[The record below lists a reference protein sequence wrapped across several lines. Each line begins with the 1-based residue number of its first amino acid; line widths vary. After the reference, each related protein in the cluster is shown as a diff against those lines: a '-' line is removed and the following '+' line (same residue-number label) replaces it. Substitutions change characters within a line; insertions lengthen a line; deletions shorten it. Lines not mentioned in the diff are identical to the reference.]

1 MFFLVEA
8 KPMLNL
14 PHSIIPRGLHM
25 FLLQKLRILIA
36 ISFIIFTVSAHAS
49 SSSKLGSV
57 DFPTSGSPEA
67 QKLFLRG
74 VAALHSFWYDEALK
88 VFQEST
94 KVDPNFVMGYWGE
107 AMTHNKPLWEKQ
119 DAKKAR
125 KALMNIKDVSKIT
138 VRELSY
144 LEAVM
149 ELYGEGDKKSR
160 DQAYSKAMEKIY
172 RQYPEDLEAACF
184 YSLSLLGAARHLEDK
199 LHSQVK
205 AGALAMEVFRKN
217 PEHPCSAH
225 YTIHAF
231 DHPDLAILAL
241 PAARRYAKIAPASHH
256 ANHMPA
262 HIFVQLGMWP
272 EAVGSNETGW
282 KYSKEWVER
291 EGLPKSKR
299 DYHSLQ
305 WLHYAYLQL
314 GMYQKADLIFQIKL
328 ADIEEVVKS
337 PEGLSAKVNRRSAK
351 YLDRMVAA
359 SVFEKERWEF
369 ALFFVEP
376 PGWKPK
382 KYYQA
387 TLLFVRG
394 FAAAKLGSTDANKY
408 LKELQA
414 IRSEGFDENYYERIE
429 MLDVWISQIKA
440 VMHASKNDFDQ
451 AKVFAEEAIAS
462 EKKLPA
468 PSGPPKVLKPSFELL
483 GEILLKAGNSEEA
496 AKQFA
501 ISISRHANRARS
513 LLGAARAA
521 SQNGSKEEAKDL
533 YSRFLVI
540 WAKADNSLPE
550 LAEAKAFLN

>member
-1 MFFLVEA
+1 
-8 KPMLNL
+8 
-14 PHSIIPRGLHM
+14 M
-25 FLLQKLRILIA
+25 FLFQKFRVLFTVFFV
-36 ISFIIFTVSAHAS
+36 FITVSAHAS

-57 DFPTSGSPEA
+57 NFPTSGSPEA

-88 VFQEST
+88 AFQEST
-94 KVDPNFVMGYWGE
+94 KVDPDFVMGYWGE

-119 DAKKAR
+119 DVEAAKE
-125 KALMNIKDVSKIT
+125 ALTKIKDVSKIT

-149 ELYGEGDKKSR
+149 SLYGEGDKKTR
-160 DQAYSKAMEKIY
+160 DKAYANVMEKIY
-172 RQYPEDLEAACF
+172 RQYPDDLEAACF
-184 YSLSLLGAARHLEDK
+184 YALSLLGASRHEDDRLRSK
-199 LHSQVK
+199 VK
-205 AGALAMEVFRKN
+205 AGALAMEVFLKN

-241 PAARRYAKIAPASHH
+241 PAARRYAEIAPASHH

-272 EAVGSNETGW
+272 EAVTSNEAGW

-291 EGLPKSKR
+291 EGLPISKR

-305 WLHYAYLQL
+305 WLHYVTLQQ
-314 GMYQKADLIFQIKL
+314 GMYQKADIIFQDKL
-328 ADIEEVVKS
+328 KDIEIAVKS
-337 PEGLSAKVNRRSAK
+337 PEGLNAKVNRRIAK

-369 ALFFVEP
+369 ALSFVEP

-382 KYYQA
+382 KYNQA

-394 FAAAKLGSTDANKY
+394 FAAAKLGSSDADRY
-408 LKELQA
+408 LADLQA
-414 IRSEGFDENYYERIE
+414 IRAGGFKENYYERLD

-440 VMHASKNDFDQ
+440 VKQANKKNFAS
-451 AKVFAEEAIAS
+451 AIAFAEKAVLS
-462 EKKLPA
+462 EQKLPD
-468 PSGPPKVLKPSFELL
+468 PSGPPKVLKPSYELL
-483 GEILLKAGNSEEA
+483 GEIQLQADNAKEA
-496 AKQFA
+496 AKSFA
-501 ISISRHANRARS
+501 VSISRHSNRARS
-513 LLGAARAA
+513 LLGAARAT
-521 SQNGSKEEAKDL
+521 STIGDKESARDWYAK
-533 YSRFLVI
+533 FLGI
-540 WAKADNSLPE
+540 WAQADKSLPE
-550 LAEAKAFLN
+550 LAEAKTFLNLKE

>member
-1 MFFLVEA
+1 
-8 KPMLNL
+8 
-14 PHSIIPRGLHM
+14 M
-25 FLLQKLRILIA
+25 FLLQKLRVLIA
-36 ISFIIFTVSAHAS
+36 ISFFFLTVSAHA

-74 VAALHSFWYDEALK
+74 VAALHSFWYDEALQ
-88 VFQEST
+88 VFQEA
-94 KVDPNFVMGYWGE
+94 VRIDPNFVMGYWGQ

-119 DAKKAR
+119 NLEAAR
-125 KALMNIKDVSKIT
+125 ETLTNIKDVSKIT

-149 ELYGEGDKKSR
+149 QLYGEGNKKSR
-160 DQAYSKAMEKIY
+160 DEAYSKAMEKIY
-172 RQYPEDLEAACF
+172 RDYPEDLEAACF
-184 YSLSLLGAARHLEDK
+184 YSLSLLGLARHMDDK
-199 LHSQVK
+199 LRMQVK

-241 PAARRYAKIAPASHH
+241 PAARRYAQIAPASHH

-272 EAVGSNETGW
+272 EATASNQAGW

-291 EGLPKSKR
+291 ESLPKSKR

-305 WLHYAYLQL
+305 WLHYVYLQQ
-314 GMYQKADLIFQIKL
+314 GMYQKADLVFKDKL
-328 ADIEEVVKS
+328 ADIEEAVRS
-337 PEGLSAKVNRRSAK
+337 PEGLNAKVNRRTTK

-359 SVFEKERWEF
+359 SVFEKEQWDF
-369 ALFFVEP
+369 ALSFNEP

-382 KYYQA
+382 KYNQA
-387 TLLFVRG
+387 ALLFVKG
-394 FAAAKLGSTDANKY
+394 FASAKLGSSDAEKY
-408 LKELQA
+408 LASLQA
-414 IRSEGFDENYYERIE
+414 IRSEGFKENYYERLD
-429 MLDVWISQIKA
+429 MLDVWISQIQA
-440 VMHASKNDFDQ
+440 VIQAHKKNFG
-451 AKVFAEEAIAS
+451 EAIAFAEKAVTH
-462 EKKLPA
+462 EKKLPD
-468 PSGPPKVLKPSFELL
+468 PSGPPQVLKPSFEFL
-483 GEILLKAGNSEEA
+483 GEILLEAGDSKTA
-496 AKQFA
+496 AEQFS

-521 SQNGSKEEAKDL
+521 FKNGDKEEAKEL
-533 YSRFLVI
+533 YSEFLSI
-540 WAKADNSLPE
+540 WKGADNSLPE
-550 LAEAKAFLN
+550 LAEAKSFLDLNK